1 MSCGF
6 LFLYLN
12 PQSLFSA
19 DEFLL
24 FPERTHSSAPVT
36 CVCLAVPLS
45 SVPRSIHSEAL
56 SWLDLTI
63 LSMYSMISYGQAQQ
77 EFGVHSEAICSV
89 TIETRPT
96 LGDLNKRK

>member
-1 MSCGF
+1 MPCGC
-6 LFLYLN
+6 LFLYL
-12 PQSLFSA
+12 SLFLA

-24 FPERTHSSAPVT
+24 FPEHTHSSAPVT
-36 CVCLAVPLS
+36 CVCLSVPLP
-45 SVPRSIHSEAL
+45 SVPRSIHSEAP

-89 TIETRPT
+89 NIEKRRT
-96 LGDLNKRK
+96 LGDLNKRN